1 MENYKTDLR
10 HRLTRQ
16 GWGYSD
22 DFQKAVEVAMKAGME
37 AAMKAS
43 GKKGSTWHQKPRW
56 EMEKEKRILAET
68 KMKELE
74 NIKKVHRY
82 IVAL

>member
-22 DFQKAVEVAMKAGME
+22 DFQKAMEVAMKAGME

-43 GKKGSTWHQKPRW
+43 GEKGAWHQKPRW
-56 EMEKEKRILAET
+56 EKEKEKRILAE
-68 KMKELE
+68 KKLQELE
-74 NIKKVHRY
+74 DIKKVDT
-82 IVAL
+82 L